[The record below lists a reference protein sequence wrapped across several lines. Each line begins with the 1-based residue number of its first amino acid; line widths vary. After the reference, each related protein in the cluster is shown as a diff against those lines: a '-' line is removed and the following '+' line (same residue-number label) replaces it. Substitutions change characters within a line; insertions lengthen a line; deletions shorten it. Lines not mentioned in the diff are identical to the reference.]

1 MIYCMSDLHGCYR
14 QYLAMLEKI
23 GFSDEDTLYI
33 LGDTVDRGPSGIK
46 ILQNMMQRKKVICLR
61 GNHDQEAMV
70 LLSAELH
77 DPVKADYLQEVKDLW
92 FRDGGETTYQEFIRL
107 SDEEKKAVLLFMNSM
122 PLLEEIT
129 VERKKFSQKHSQEN
143 PQKFLLSHTVP
154 SKAEMTDLESCLF
167 SDFLVQEPEYDQVYF
182 EDIIIVTGHTPTG
195 FIDPSYAGRIWRGN
209 NHIALDCGCVF
220 GNPLGC
226 ICLDTGEEFYV

>member
-1 MIYCMSDLHGCYR
+1 M
-14 QYLAMLEKI
+14 
-23 GFSDEDTLYI
+23 
-33 LGDTVDRGPSGIK
+33 
-46 ILQNMMQRKKVICLR
+46 
-61 GNHDQEAMV
+61 
-70 LLSAELH
+70 SAEIH

-92 FRDGGETTYQEFIRL
+92 FQDGGETTYEEFMKL
-107 SDEEKKAVLLFMNSM
+107 SEKEKKDVLLFMNSM
-122 PLLEEIT
+122 PLLEEIE
-129 VERKKFSQKHSQEN
+129 VGGEDHFQKY
-143 PQKFLLSHTVP
+143 LLSHTVP

-182 EDIIIVTGHTPTG
+182 EDTIIVTGHTPTG
-195 FIDPSYAGRIWRGN
+195 FIDPSYAGKIWRGN